1 VSGVFRASTSLR
13 SRRWLIAALILPALL
28 LRAAIPAGFMP
39 AMDARH
45 GLVLEIC
52 PGVASPG
59 VEPGSAAGHAHHH
72 HGDSTPR
79 SHDGL
84 CPFALSAGPA
94 LASSFVFEPAA
105 GVLAVFDTG
114 GPLSTRIIST
124 LERAQSARGPPLTN
138 WI

>member
-1 VSGVFRASTSLR
+1 MSLALTLQR
-13 SRRWLIAALILPALL
+13 SRRWLIAGLILPALL

-39 AMDARH
+39 AVDARH

-59 VEPGSAAGHAHHH
+59 MQHGSAPGHAHHH

-79 SHDGL
+79 AHDGL

-94 LASSFVFEPAA
+94 LASAFVFEPAPA
-105 GVLAVFDTG
+105 VVAVFDG
-114 GPLSTRIIST
+114 HDPLTTRIITT
-124 LERAQSARGPPLTN
+124 LERAQSARGPPLTD